1 MKNQLLTETVPLRD
15 RRRNGPLRRALGL
28 GAALTIALLCA
39 CATAPQP
46 EEEELPS
53 AESYYQHGEA
63 ALKGK
68 TSFVFFTDV
77 DYAKAIEYFQEVID
91 NYPYS
96 DYAVLAELQ
105 IGDIHFERGE
115 YEEASS
121 YYHDFVELHPSHPK
135 VAYALYR
142 NGLCSY
148 KQMRDVQRDQAPT
161 REAVAQFKAL
171 LERYPSSEWSADAQ
185 MRLIECQNQLAD
197 QDIEIGDYYYDQ
209 HAWYAAARRYRL
221 ALNDYPNHGDRARTL
236 AQLGFALS
244 NLHQYLEAE
253 SALRRSLELG
263 AEDQLEQDV
272 KGELEALARLP
283 LFGPR
288 PLAKSCVTD
297 PNASCPTDAIPQ
309 PLPPASPGP
318 AAPAPAPAIP

>member
-1 MKNQLLTETVPLRD
+1 LKNRLLTEAARHRGSPGRS
-15 RRRNGPLRRALGL
+15 ALGL
-28 GAALTIALLCA
+28 GAVLTIALLCA
-39 CATAPQP
+39 CATAPVE

-53 AESYYQHGEA
+53 AESYYQRGVET
-63 ALKGK
+63 LKGK
-68 TSFVFFTDV
+68 TSFLFFHDV
-77 DYAKAIEYFQEVID
+77 DYAKSIEYFQEVID

-121 YYHDFVELHPSHPK
+121 YYHDFVELHPNHPK
-135 VAYALYR
+135 VSYALYR

-148 KQMRDVQRDQAPT
+148 NQMRDVQRDQAPT

-171 LERYPSSEWSADAQ
+171 LERYPASEMAPDAQ
-185 MRLIECQNQLAD
+185 MRLLECQNRLAE
-197 QDIEIGDYYYDQ
+197 QDIEIGDYYFAQ
-209 HAWYAAARRYRL
+209 HSWYAAARRYRL
-221 ALNDYPNHGDRARTL
+221 ALTDYPNHGERTRTL
-236 AQLGFALS
+236 AQLGFALA

-263 AEDQLEQDV
+263 AEDQLEEDV

-283 LFGPR
+283 LYGPR
-288 PLAKSCVTD
+288 PLAKSCVTN
-297 PNASCPTDAIPQ
+297 PNAACPTDALPAAAGTQ
-309 PLPPASPGP
+309 PAPAAAP
-318 AAPAPAPAIP
+318 AAPQQP

>member
-1 MKNQLLTETVPLRD
+1 MR
-15 RRRNGPLRRALGL
+15 GALGL
-28 GAALTIALLCA
+28 GAVLTIALLSG
-39 CATAPQP
+39 CATAPVQ

-53 AESYYQHGEA
+53 AESYYQRGVET
-63 ALKGK
+63 LKGK
-68 TSFVFFTDV
+68 TSFLFFHDV
-77 DYAKAIEYFQEVID
+77 DYAKSIEYFQEVID

-121 YYHDFVELHPSHPK
+121 YYHDFVELHPNHPK
-135 VAYALYR
+135 VSYALYR

-148 KQMRDVQRDQAPT
+148 NQMRSVERDQAPT

-171 LERYPSSEWSADAQ
+171 LERYPNSEMAPDAQ
-185 MRLIECQNQLAD
+185 MRLIECQNRLAE
-197 QDIEIGDYYYDQ
+197 QDIEIGDYYFAQ
-209 HAWYAAARRYRL
+209 HSWYAAARRYRL
-221 ALNDYPNHGDRARTL
+221 ALTDYPNHGERARTL
-236 AQLGFALS
+236 AQLGFALA

-263 AEDQLEQDV
+263 AEDQLEDDV

-283 LFGPR
+283 LYGPR
-288 PLAKSCVTD
+288 PLAKSCVTN
-297 PNASCPTDAIPQ
+297 PNASCPQDALPSGTGNAPQ
-309 PLPPASPGP
+309 A
-318 AAPAPAPAIP
+318 AAPGAPRPAPQSP

>member
-1 MKNQLLTETVPLRD
+1 MRHWSSPLY
-15 RRRNGPLRRALGL
+15 RALGA
-28 GAALTIALLCA
+28 GAVLTIALLCA
-39 CATAPQP
+39 CATTTKD

-53 AESYYQHGEA
+53 AESYYQHGEET
-63 ALKGK
+63 LKGK
-68 TSFVFFTDV
+68 SSFLFFHDV

-121 YYHDFVELHPSHPK
+121 YYHDFVELHPNHPK
-135 VAYALYR
+135 VSYALYR

-148 KQMRDVQRDQAPT
+148 NQMRDVERDQAPT

-171 LERYPSSEWSADAQ
+171 LERYPNSEMAGDAAS
-185 MRLIECQNQLAD
+185 RLIECQNRLAE
-197 QDIEIGDYYYDQ
+197 QDITIGDYYFQQ
-209 HAWYAAARRYRL
+209 HGWYAAARRYRQ
-221 ALNDYPNHGDRARTL
+221 ALTDYPDHGDRVRTL

-263 AEDQLEQDV
+263 AEDQLQQDV
-272 KGELEALARLP
+272 QGELEMLARLP
-283 LFGPR
+283 LYGPR
-288 PLAKSCVTD
+288 PLGKSCVTN
-297 PNASCPTDAIPQ
+297 PNASCPTDAIPA
-309 PLPPASPGP
+309 P
-318 AAPAPAPAIP
+318 PAPAAAQQP